1 MVNTLTLINLQK
13 ELVVKP
19 KNHTE
24 AKEKY
29 LGKTFQSNNHGCFK
43 VVGYTSSTK
52 VDVVF
57 LETGF
62 KTTTHVSLIIRG
74 EVKDCF
80 KPTVQGFG
88 IIGCE
93 NIRDED
99 GGILEAY
106 RKWESM
112 LDRVHGRS
120 CKQDVANPYYDTS
133 VSEDFR
139 WFGDF
144 KNWCEKQVGFGNENW
159 ALDKDI
165 LVKGNKV
172 YSPETCCFVPVE
184 LNSLLVNNRA
194 TRGEFPVGVYYDV
207 SRSKFQSHIRMHG
220 KRKHL
225 GRFVTPEEAFQ
236 AYKQAKEAYIKEVVE
251 LYKDQIDI
259 RVYEALMK
267 YEVDIN
273 D

>member
-62 KTTTHVSLIIRG
+62 KTTTHIALITRG

-88 IIGCE
+88 IIGTE
-93 NIRDED
+93 NVRDNE
-99 GGILEAY
+99 GVILETY

-112 LDRVHGRS
+112 IGRVYS
-120 CKQDVANPYYDTS
+120 KSVKTDVNNPYFSTS
-133 VSEDFR
+133 ISEDFR
-139 WFGDF
+139 WFKDF
-144 KNWCEKQVGFGNENW
+144 RSWCEKQIGFGNQGW
-159 ALDKDI
+159 HLDKDI

-184 LNSLLVNNRA
+184 LNSLLVNSRA
-194 TRGEFPVGVYYDV
+194 TRGEFPVGVYYDA

-220 KRKHL
+220 KRRHL
-225 GRFVTPEEAFQ
+225 GRFVTPEEAFY
-236 AYKQAKEAYIKEVVE
+236 AYKQAKEDYIKEVAE